1 MVMIVD
7 ATWSRNLLGGAGL
20 ARRLVLSLLAA
31 LLALSVQQSLQP
43 YRAAAATKPI
53 TASTPKVVE
62 VSGYNGHNCLLKVG
76 GYVACWG
83 GQGYQSPPK
92 GAGPFTAISAGAVRD
107 CGVQEDRSIVC
118 WGESRSETISGAFA
132 SVSVGN
138 GFGCGVEVDGAISCW
153 GSNNAGQAPQHL
165 VGPFVSVDAGDSH
178 ACAIKA
184 DQSIVC
190 WGSNG
195 SGQAPAVVAG
205 SFVSVSSGQSS
216 TCAVESGG
224 DLTCWGDN
232 GDGQAPRRVTGPFTM
247 VSVGAFLACAVR
259 GNGSAACWGRTLDS
273 SPSPQ
278 EVAGSFRSVMTSG
291 YAACA
296 VRTDDLLSCWGDD
309 ALMPTAPGVP
319 EADPLVQATEGVPY
333 RHVFTVAT
341 TSTVDLSI
349 KETLPAG
356 LTLTREG
363 SGTPWDVFVLSG
375 TPRKRGHYRLT
386 VVATNLF
393 GASQLAITL
402 PVVPPPGFDVNA
414 DGLPDL
420 PVGAPG
426 EDVGK
431 KVDAGQVTVLL
442 GSADGS
448 FGRKGAVAI
457 SQETVGQHSERG
469 DRFGAAIAT
478 GEVTG
483 DDYIDLIIG
492 APGED
497 RGAGVVVVVQG
508 SANGL
513 AGAQRTV
520 LRQGAGGAAGAAETG
535 DDFGSAISV
544 GDGLW
549 VGAPGE
555 DLGRATDAGVVTRF
569 LTAPLRTAGS
579 VQYQQGARKVPGAA
593 EKGDRFGAAL
603 AGGGALVGAPG
614 EDVGRIVD
622 AGAVTWQLKYA
633 VSQDSAGIPGEAEQ
647 GDRFGAAAAMSS
659 LWTTD
664 YSEGKWV
671 QLHQIAIGAPGEDI
685 GSHKDAGTI
694 LFGLDD
700 ALRGHALFD
709 PIDGGNI
716 LAAQDWT
723 PETGDRFG
731 ASLAISP
738 GGAQLTVGAPGEDVN
753 RTKDA
758 GAVAVLSPY
767 WSCYAVG
774 ECYVELTDQV
784 TLDQGS
790 SGVPGAVRTGSQFGS
805 TLAVRPGTTGGYV
818 VGAPGERVGGY
829 PGAGAVIV
837 MPASGAAQELHQN
850 SPGVPGSAE
859 KGDRFATLAG
869 P

>member
-1 MVMIVD
+1 MLIMIVGPL
-7 ATWSRNLLGGAGL
+7 WSRNLRGTDL

-31 LLALSVQQSLQP
+31 LLALSVQQFLHP
-43 YRAAAATKPI
+43 YQAAAATKPI
-53 TASTPKVVE
+53 TASTPRVVE

-76 GYVACWG
+76 GDVACWS

-118 WGESRSETISGAFA
+118 WGEGRSETISGAFS

-138 GFGCGVEVDGAISCW
+138 GFGCGVEVGGAISCW

-165 VGPFVSVDAGDSH
+165 DGPFVGVDAGDSH
-178 ACAIKA
+178 ACAIKT

-195 SGQAPAVVAG
+195 TGQAPAVVAG
-205 SFVSVSSGQSS
+205 SFTSVSAGQSS
-216 TCAVESGG
+216 TCAVERGG

-259 GNGSAACWGRTLDS
+259 GNGSAACWGRTLDG

-291 YAACA
+291 FAACA
-296 VRTDDLLSCWGDD
+296 IRTDDLLTCWGDD

-319 EADPLVQATEGVPY
+319 EADPFVQATEGVPY

-349 KETLPAG
+349 KEALPAG

-363 SGTPWDVFVLSG
+363 SGSPSDVFVVSG
-375 TPRKRGHYRLT
+375 TPKRGHYRLT

-393 GASQLAITL
+393 GTSRLAVTL
-402 PVVPPPGFDVNA
+402 VVVPPPGFDVNA
-414 DGLPDL
+414 DGIPDL

-431 KVDAGQVTVLL
+431 KRDAGRVTVLL

-448 FGRKGAVAI
+448 YGRKGAVDI
-457 SQETVGQHSERG
+457 GQESVGQHSENG

-492 APGED
+492 VPGED
-497 RGAGVVVVVQG
+497 RAAGMVVVIQG
-508 SANGL
+508 SAKGL
-513 AGAQRTV
+513 TGAKRTV
-520 LRQGAGGAAGAAETG
+520 LRQGSGGAAGAAEKG
-535 DDFGSAISV
+535 DGFGSAISV
-544 GDGLW
+544 GNGLW

-555 DLGRATDAGVVTRF
+555 DLGKATDAGVVTRF

-579 VQYQQGARKVPGAA
+579 VQYQQGARKVPGAP

-603 AGGGALVGAPG
+603 AGGGALIGAPG

-622 AGAVTWQLKYA
+622 AGTVTWQLKYT
-633 VSQDSAGIPGEAEQ
+633 VSQDSQGIPGKAER
-647 GDRFGAAAAMSS
+647 GDRFGASVATTT
-659 LWTTD
+659 LWITD

-671 QLHQIAIGAPGEDI
+671 QLREIAIGAPGEDI
-685 GSHKDAGTI
+685 ASHWDAGTV
-694 LFGLDD
+694 LFGLDG
-700 ALRGHALFD
+700 ALRGHAVFD
-709 PIDGGNI
+709 PIGGGNV

-731 ASLAISP
+731 ASLAMFP
-738 GGAQLTVGAPGEDVN
+738 DGAQLVVGAPGEDVR

-758 GAVAVLSPY
+758 GAVGVLSTY
-767 WSCYAVG
+767 WFCYDVAD
-774 ECYVELTDQV
+774 CYVELNGQDA
-784 TLDQGS
+784 LDQGS
-790 SGVPGAVRTGSQFGS
+790 SGVPGSVRTGSQFGGS
-805 TLAVRPGTTGGYV
+805 LAVRPGTTGGYV
-818 VGAPGERVGGY
+818 AGAPGESVGGHS
-829 PGAGAVIV
+829 GAGAVIV

-859 KGDRFATLAG
+859 KGDRFATIPG